1 MSNEQ
6 FFVEEPAE
14 KTVDAAAPV
23 DVFIAKEEVKK
34 IKSVSFSQYSKWL
47 KCPMSWKL
55 SYIDKLAP
63 YEASIHT
70 TFGTA
75 IHAALQEYLRLL
87 YTVDTKAADSF
98 DAMGLFKKEYEEGLK
113 DLKIATDEQ
122 IAIIEEKMKDQ
133 VLTDEERL
141 DAIKEELDALGF
153 ITKEIVAEFEN
164 DGKVI
169 LDHVLGYSIRAKH
182 FPSKKY
188 ELVGIELPLEIPL
201 RGGTILYKGFLDI
214 VLRDKDTKKILILD
228 FKTSTRGWGKWGKQ
242 DRTKIDQL
250 ILYKR
255 FYNQMFKIPMSDI
268 EVEFFIMKRKLL
280 ENVGFPQNRIERF
293 SPADGKMSVKEVET
307 SFLQFINEGFD
318 TAGEYN
324 KETVFLKNPDKAKKN
339 CKYCIFKTLKNS
351 KGELYCNG
359 KEGR

>member
-1 MSNEQ
+1 
-6 FFVEEPAE
+6 VPVVTEP
-14 KTVDAAAPV
+14 TQP
-23 DVFIAKEEVKK
+23 VKK
-34 IKSVSFSQYSKWL
+34 LKNVSFSQYSKWL
-47 KCPMSWKL
+47 KCPMDWKL

-87 YTVDTKAADSF
+87 YTVGTAEADAL
-98 DAMGLFKKEYEEGLK
+98 DAFGLFKKEYEEGLK

-122 IAIIEEKMKDQ
+122 SKLNE
-133 VLTDEERL
+133 DER
-141 DAIKEELDALGF
+141 DALGL
-153 ITKEIVAEFEN
+153 ITQDTVKEFEN

-169 LDHVLGYSIRAKH
+169 LDHTLAYAQRSKH

-201 RGGTILYKGFLDI
+201 KGGTILYKGFLDI
-214 VLRDKDTKKILILD
+214 VLKDKITKKVLILD

-255 FYNQMFKIPMSDI
+255 FYNQMFKVPMSDI
-268 EVEFFIMKRKLL
+268 EIEFFIMKRKLL
-280 ENVGFPQNRIERF
+280 EDVSFPQSRIERF

-307 SFLQFINEGFD
+307 SFLEFINNGF
-318 TAGEYN
+318 TASGEYN
-324 KETVFLKNPDKAKKN
+324 TSGVFLKTPGKNKKS
-339 CKYCIFKTLKNS
+339 CKYCQFKTMKDPN
-351 KGELYCNG
+351 GNLYCNG
-359 KEGR
+359 KEE